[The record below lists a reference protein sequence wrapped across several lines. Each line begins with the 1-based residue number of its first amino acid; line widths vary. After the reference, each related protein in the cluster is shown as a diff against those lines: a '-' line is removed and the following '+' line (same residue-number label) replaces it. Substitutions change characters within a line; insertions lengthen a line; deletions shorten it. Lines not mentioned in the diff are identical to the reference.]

1 MLWIADYL
9 AVIVSQFQNPMR
21 WIRIIFLILV
31 LGLLLIDLWGR
42 YLVKRKSPED
52 YLYGRLRDGY
62 INYWY
67 SYGTEGLSEQ
77 EILFQKRLRDAGVDW
92 ILEYCLIHSSDSFL
106 VNKKPEFSHIKQ
118 VAAAWAGY
126 IQGVREWTIY
136 RWIVE
141 LQDGKYL
148 YLRGW
153 FDPSGYE
160 MRTSLFVWSANT
172 AEEAALIEIQPEI
185 LRRRGFR
192 KSKGDVITD
201 QEVHQSLL
209 DQIRS
214 GERDWAGF
222 KWNTDYA
229 A

>member
-1 MLWIADYL
+1 MPWIIDYL
-9 AVIVSQFQNPMR
+9 TALFLSFGDWGKYILLGVFVIGVAV
-21 WIRIIFLILV
+21 L
-31 LGLLLIDLWGR
+31 LGSLWGR
-42 YLVKRKSPED
+42 SAVKGKSPED
-52 YLYGRLRDGY
+52 YLHGRLCDGY
-62 INYWY
+62 IHYWHNWG
-67 SYGTEGLSEQ
+67 SEGLSDN
-77 EILFQKRLRDAGVDW
+77 EISFQKRLMDAGLDW
-92 ILEYCLIHSSDSFL
+92 ILEICLIRSANDSL
-106 VNKKPEFSHIKQ
+106 ISKKPAFSQIKR

-126 IQGVREWTIY
+126 IQGIREWTIY
-136 RWIVE
+136 RWILE
-141 LQDGKYL
+141 LQNGTYL

-172 AEEAALIEIQPEI
+172 AEEAAQIEIQPEI
-185 LRRRGFR
+185 LRRSGFR
-192 KSKGDVITD
+192 KSKGGVITD